1 MQWQQVVFQPQNFT
15 DYSGIV
21 SVFIR
26 ENPWLIRTHLYPWK
40 SVAENTIWASRLV
53 SVFIR

>member
-26 ENPWLIRTHLYPWK
+26 ENPWLIRTHLHPWK
-40 SVAENTIWASRLV
+40 SVAENTISASRL
-53 SVFIR
+53 